1 MTLNKYIFIITLFL
15 MYNTYNDGKLVKKII
30 SLKKYYTIAFWGFLG
45 LGVYIYINKFPNKS
59 SNIFT
64 HADKV
69 MPYLPIDGETM
80 EIINPILNVSKFM
93 NVTEPMPY
101 VPPSE
106 KRMINSGYQN
116 KGKRVVSE
124 TKKKYVAANQDWLC
138 KKCNSKLPAC
148 FEVDHIQ
155 RLDQGGSNNV
165 TNLVALCRTCHG
177 EKTMMENL

>member
-1 MTLNKYIFIITLFL
+1 MTLNKYIIIITLFL
-15 MYNTYNDGKLVKKII
+15 MYNTYNDGKLVKQLL

-45 LGVYIYINKFPNKS
+45 LGIYIYMNRYPTNSFH
-59 SNIFT
+59 IFT

-69 MPYLPIDGETM
+69 MPYLPVDSETM
-80 EIINPILNVSKFM
+80 ELLNPLLSASKFL
-93 NVTEPMPY
+93 NAEPY
-101 VPPSE
+101 VPPTE
-106 KRMINSGYQN
+106 KRMINSGYQT

-124 TKKKYVAANQDWLC
+124 TKKKYVAANQDWMC
-138 KKCNSKLPAC
+138 KKCNNKLPAC